1 MPLQILVEDRL
12 NEPYEILARKALG
25 LPVEQT
31 NRREIRASVVQI
43 SELTS
48 FEGLLNLVKTSQQAG
63 YDCIIFIVDEEITP
77 ASADR
82 PDRLSE
88 FRQAFTQLCDHLN
101 ELLPQDPLNQVNVIR
116 IVSKRCL
123 ESWLATDPQAIID
136 AVRGKKGVNFN
147 PPNRNTEDMSPQQ
160 ASEHI
165 VHIIREVGRQTG
177 KRDLLQTRVR
187 NVKRR
192 GRSIALQLRI
202 EQARRRNRSLAYFF
216 DMVSCQRPGCE
227 YPCPE

>member
-25 LPVEQT
+25 LPIEQT
-31 NRREIRASVVQI
+31 NRREVRASVVQI
-43 SELTS
+43 GELTN
-48 FEGLLNLVKTSQQAG
+48 FEGLLNLAETSHKAG
-63 YDCIIFIVDEEITP
+63 YDCIMFIVDEEITP

-82 PDRLSE
+82 PDRLRE
-88 FRQAFTQLCDHLN
+88 FRRAFTQLCNYLN
-101 ELLPQDPLNQVNVIR
+101 ELPPPEPLNQVNVIR

-123 ESWLATDPQAIID
+123 EAWLAADPRAIVD
-136 AVRGKKGVNFN
+136 AVRGKKGVNYN
-147 PPNRNTEDMSPQQ
+147 PPNRNTENMSPQQ
-160 ASEHI
+160 AAEHI
-165 VHIIREVGRQTG
+165 VHIIREVGKQTR

-192 GRSIALQLRI
+192 GRSIALQLNV
-202 EQARRRNRSLAYFF
+202 EQARRHNRSLAYFF
-216 DMVSCQRPGCE
+216 DMVSCRRSGCE